1 MPAVTAVQDA
11 IDNTRTINKS
21 GPIGNWEIHSWGD
34 GAAPGM
40 AAVSAIT
47 TLQVGATLASTP
59 EDQIAMNEAAEYLK
73 KALASQLKSF
83 QQEPSTPRPN
93 LQRTL
98 F

>member
-1 MPAVTAVQDA
+1 MPAVTDA
-11 IDNTRTINKS
+11 HDATNSTRTINKS

-34 GAAPGM
+34 GSGPGM

-59 EDQIAMNEAAEYLK
+59 EDKIAMNEAAEYLK

-83 QQEPSTPRPN
+83 QQEPSAPRPY

>member
-1 MPAVTAVQDA
+1 MPAVTDVHDA
-11 IDNTRTINKS
+11 TDSNRIIKS
-21 GPIGNWEIHSWGD
+21 GPIGNWEVHSWGD

-59 EDQIAMNEAAEYLK
+59 EDKIAMNEAAEYLK
-73 KALASQLKSF
+73 KALASQIKSC
-83 QQEPSTPRPN
+83 QQGSSAARPS

>member
-1 MPAVTAVQDA
+1 MHAVTGVEDA
-11 IDNTRTINKS
+11 TDSTSIISKS
-21 GPIGNWEIHSWGD
+21 SPIGNWEIHSWGD

-47 TLQVGATLASTP
+47 TLQVGATLASAP
-59 EDQIAMNEAAEYLK
+59 EDKIAMNEAAEYLK
-73 KALASQLKSF
+73 KVLASQLKSF
-83 QQEPSTPRPN
+83 QQEPSAPRPN